1 MLEAGF
7 RQWNSTGG
15 ASAPEAGGLAPEL
28 NISNFKLLA
37 ALPPH
42 PPLTLS
48 PTPFTILCML
58 RSPIAAR
65 GSLTVLRLLLLTA
78 LSFLPLAVSAQTMDD
93 ILENYVTA
101 RGGLAKIKSIQSE
114 RISGTMVFAPELQG
128 PFVIER
134 ERPLKLH
141 MEVTVGRGTLIRV
154 YDGKSAGWVY
164 NPFGSNPGV
173 QPMTEN
179 DLRNI
184 LDQADFEG
192 PFINYKAKGNTLEF
206 AGKTTVEG
214 KPAYKIKL
222 TNKNGD
228 VSYFSFDAATYL
240 IIRWQGTSKTNDGKD
255 IKSET
260 YFRNYRE
267 IDDVMYPF
275 LIESSSPDTGES
287 QKIIADKIEINVN
300 ISESHFKK
308 PVVPGD
314 EPGTP
319 SSPPPAATPQ
329 KPK

>member
-1 MLEAGF
+1 
-7 RQWNSTGG
+7 
-15 ASAPEAGGLAPEL
+15 
-28 NISNFKLLA
+28 
-37 ALPPH
+37 
-42 PPLTLS
+42 
-48 PTPFTILCML
+48 ML
-58 RSPIAAR
+58 RMPIAAR
-65 GSLTVLRLLLLTA
+65 GSLTVRELLLLTA
-78 LSFLPLAVSAQTMDD
+78 LCFLPIAVSAQTVDD
-93 ILENYVTA
+93 ILEKYIAA

-114 RISGTMVFAPELQG
+114 RITGTMVFAPELQG

-141 MEVTVGRGTLIRV
+141 MEITVGRGTLIRV

-164 NPFGSNPGV
+164 NPFGTNPGV

-184 LDQADFEG
+184 LEQADFEG
-192 PFINYKAKGNTLEF
+192 PFISYRAKGNTLEF

-228 VSYFSFDAATYL
+228 VSVFSFDATTYL
-240 IIRWQGTSKTNDGKD
+240 IIRWQGTSRTNDGKD
-255 IKSET
+255 IRSET
-260 YFRNYRE
+260 FFRNYRE
-267 IDDVMYPF
+267 VDDVMYPF
-275 LIESSSPDTGES
+275 LIESSSHDTGES

-308 PVVPGD
+308 PVVPD
-314 EPGTP
+314 AEPETPAAAVPPAGTP
-319 SSPPPAATPQ
+319 T